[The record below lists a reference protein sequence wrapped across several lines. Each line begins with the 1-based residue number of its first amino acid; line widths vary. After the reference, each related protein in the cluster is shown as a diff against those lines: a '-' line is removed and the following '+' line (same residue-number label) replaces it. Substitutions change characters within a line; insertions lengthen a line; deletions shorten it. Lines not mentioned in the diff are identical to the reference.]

1 MILRFFLLMRFDC
14 VMTRIV
20 YYVRLVTFLIQQLV
34 IEMALWVA
42 IKRKEEKEMEARGM
56 KKWRPFATMP
66 GQYIGFKKMIN
77 KQVEVAQPVLT
88 EEQMEQINF
97 TLIEALHTNKQVYLT
112 YYKKGQ
118 CITETGFI
126 QFVDSLGN
134 LFIFID
140 DVFELKN
147 KMRLSELIDVRLA

>member
-1 MILRFFLLMRFDC
+1 
-14 VMTRIV
+14 
-20 YYVRLVTFLIQQLV
+20 
-34 IEMALWVA
+34 
-42 IKRKEEKEMEARGM
+42 
-56 KKWRPFATMP
+56 MP
-66 GQYIGFKKMIN
+66 EQYIGLKEIIN

-97 TLIEALHTNKQVYLT
+97 TLIEALHTNKQIYLT

-118 CITETGFI
+118 YITETEFI

-147 KMRLSELIDVRLA
+147 KLRLSELIDVRLA

>member
-1 MILRFFLLMRFDC
+1 M
-14 VMTRIV
+14 
-20 YYVRLVTFLIQQLV
+20 
-34 IEMALWVA
+34 
-42 IKRKEEKEMEARGM
+42 
-56 KKWRPFATMP
+56 
-66 GQYIGFKKMIN
+66 
-77 KQVEVAQPVLT
+77 
-88 EEQMEQINF
+88 EQMNF

-112 YYKKGQ
+112 YYKKDQ

-147 KMRLSELIDVRLA
+147 KMRLSEPIDVRLA

>member
-1 MILRFFLLMRFDC
+1 
-14 VMTRIV
+14 
-20 YYVRLVTFLIQQLV
+20 
-34 IEMALWVA
+34 
-42 IKRKEEKEMEARGM
+42 MEYRGM

-66 GQYIGFKKMIN
+66 EQYIGLKEMIN
-77 KQVEVAQPVLT
+77 KQSEVAQPVLT
-88 EEQMEQINF
+88 EEQMEQMNF

-112 YYKKGQ
+112 Y

-126 QFVDSLGN
+126 QFVDSLGD

>member
-1 MILRFFLLMRFDC
+1 MDTSIKIIKTTALL
-14 VMTRIV
+14 
-20 YYVRLVTFLIQQLV
+20 
-34 IEMALWVA
+34 
-42 IKRKEEKEMEARGM
+42 KEGLDKM

-66 GQYIGFKKMIN
+66 EQYTGLQEVIN
-77 KQVEVAQPVLT
+77 KQAEVLLT
-88 EEQMEQINF
+88 EEQMEQMNF

-112 YYKKGQ
+112 YYKRGQ

-126 QFVDSLGN
+126 QFVDSLGD

-147 KMRLSELIDVRLA
+147 KMRLSKLIDVRLA